1 LNVDVVVVP
10 GGSAAL
16 KTQER
21 RGNSQA
27 DREMRF
33 DEDPVDFE
41 T

>member
-10 GGSAAL
+10 DGSTAL
-16 KTQER
+16 KAQER

-27 DREMRF
+27 GREIRF
-33 DEDPVDFE
+33 DKDPVDFE